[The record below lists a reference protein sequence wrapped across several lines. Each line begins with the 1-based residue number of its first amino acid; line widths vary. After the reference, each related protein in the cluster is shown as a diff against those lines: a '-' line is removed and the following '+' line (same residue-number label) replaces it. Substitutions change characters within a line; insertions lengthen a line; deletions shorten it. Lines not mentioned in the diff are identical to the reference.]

1 VFGAG
6 GVGLSAIMAA
16 RLSGAENVVAVDP
29 VVFKRELS
37 LELGA
42 THAVD
47 PTQTD
52 VGMLLRSL
60 TGGDGADVAIEAA
73 GRAELVSQAFE
84 VTRRAGTIVCVGVPG
99 SDTMVTLPG
108 PALVRDEK
116 VVTGS
121 LYGSCR
127 AHTDMPKILD
137 LYAKGRLP
145 LERLVTRTY
154 DLDSI
159 NEAFD
164 EMVSGTVARGVITF
178 DDVR

>member
-1 VFGAG
+1 
-6 GVGLSAIMAA
+6 
-16 RLSGAENVVAVDP
+16 
-29 VVFKRELS
+29 
-37 LELGA
+37 
-42 THAVD
+42 
-47 PTQTD
+47 
-52 VGMLLRSL
+52 MLLRSL